1 MYNLKAETHTLS
13 GLKFVS
19 RNRRELLV
27 LGNKCPEIITEF
39 MAHQIYF
46 KSTIQP
52 GQRLLFLFCFV
63 FMFLNYA
70 ARFLPC
76 DRLLVSC
83 GSCLP

>member
-63 FMFLNYA
+63 LFLCFSIMQLDFCPVIDY
-70 ARFLPC
+70 
-76 DRLLVSC
+76 
-83 GSCLP
+83 

>member
-52 GQRLLFLFCFV
+52 GQRLLFLFLCFSIMQLDFCPV
-63 FMFLNYA
+63 IDY
-70 ARFLPC
+70 
-76 DRLLVSC
+76 
-83 GSCLP
+83 

>member
-1 MYNLKAETHTLS
+1 MYNLKAGTHTLS

-46 KSTIQP
+46 KVRSSLI
-52 GQRLLFLFCFV
+52 RDCYFSFVLFLCFSIMQLDFCPV
-63 FMFLNYA
+63 IDY
-70 ARFLPC
+70 
-76 DRLLVSC
+76 
-83 GSCLP
+83 